1 MNSRKRNLYLLAI
14 AIFAASCGAAGE
26 RYETTINRQWPAATV
41 RTVELDEVNGSV
53 TIEAGTAS
61 EITLV
66 ADVTARGVAPDK
78 RAENEG
84 YFTAAIDG
92 DTLRIRRSKRH
103 ADVSFPFFGSEQV
116 SVNYKLKVPST
127 VALDVE
133 TVNGRI
139 SSKGVAGETEVSTVN
154 GPIEVEMPGT
164 SPLTANTVNGRVR
177 AKFIDSFQGARLKS
191 VNGGIE
197 ASLPKSASFS
207 CDLSQ
212 VNGDFE
218 ASFPLSIHSHPG
230 SRRVSGEVNGG
241 RFQLKITTVNGDVE
255 VDDIPA
261 VAAVPATPAV
271 PAAPAA
277 PSAPAATTAAPA
289 IPPVPTTAAPAN

>member
-14 AIFAASCGAAGE
+14 AIFAASCGVAGE
-26 RYETTINRQWPAATV
+26 RYETTINRQWPAASV
-41 RTVELDEVNGSV
+41 RTVELDAVNGSV

-103 ADVSFPFFGSEQV
+103 ADVSFPFFRSEQV
-116 SVNYKLKVPST
+116 AVNYKLKVPST

-177 AKFIDSFQGARLKS
+177 AKFVDSFQGARLKS

-197 ASLPKSASFS
+197 ASLPKNASFS

-230 SRRVSGEVNGG
+230 SRRVSGDVNGG

-255 VDDIPA
+255 VDDIVPA
-261 VAAVPATPAV
+261 TPATPAV
-271 PAAPAA
+271 PAAPAT
-277 PSAPAATTAAPA
+277 PPAPAAATAPETPA
-289 IPPVPTTAAPAN
+289 VPTTAPAN